1 MLRHRAFTLVEMLVA
16 LGLGSLVTV
25 GVVELLAGNQH
36 SHAVLTGHARMQESA
51 RHALD
56 FLARSARAAGYLG
69 CARSVPRN
77 TLNGALGGLFEVDIE
92 TGVAGFDGTGRRASP
107 DGWTPSLDALPRRK
121 GRRSVNAF
129 RNRNGIDVAALR
141 PGSDVLVFRF
151 VDVPVRLTAPVGP
164 DDDHVPVRSTRSGPD
179 RDDFA
184 VIADCAGAALF
195 RATAVQ
201 TLGDGVALARGPGG
215 GPYDNAA
222 TASLV
227 PPDTAFGND
236 LGPAGAAVG
245 RVMTHIYYVAAGAG
259 ANNRGVAPWSL
270 WRKSGTARP
279 AELVQGI
286 EDLQVLFGVDGD
298 GDGVPNR
305 YAPPRTGPG
314 PPIRAV
320 RIAVTANGV
329 DVVPGES
336 TIRRTFVRTVAV
348 RNG

>member
-1 MLRHRAFTLVEMLVA
+1 MRRQGAFTLVEMLVA

-25 GVVELLAGNQH
+25 GIVELLAGNQH
-36 SHAVLTGHARMQESA
+36 SHAVLTGQARMQESA

-56 FLARSARAAGYLG
+56 FLARSARAAGYVG
-69 CARSVPRN
+69 CARNAPRN
-77 TLNGALGGLFEVDIE
+77 TLNGALGGLFEVDIR
-92 TGVAGFDGTGRRASP
+92 TGVAAFDGTGRTASP
-107 DGWTPSLDALPRRK
+107 DSWTPSLEVLPRRT

-129 RNRNGIDVAALR
+129 RNRNGIDTAALR

-151 VDVPVRLTAPVGP
+151 VESPVRLAAPVGP
-164 DDDHVPVRSTRSGPD
+164 DDDHVAVRSTRGRPV
-179 RDDFA
+179 RDDFT
-184 VIADCAGAALF
+184 VVADCAGAALF
-195 RATAVQ
+195 RTTAVR
-201 TLGDGVALARGPGG
+201 TLGEGAALVRSPGG

-227 PPDTAFGND
+227 PPDAGFGD
-236 LGPAGAAVG
+236 ELGAAGATVG
-245 RVMTHIYYVAAGAG
+245 RVTTHIYYVAAGAG
-259 ANNRGVAPWSL
+259 VNNRGVPPWSL

-286 EDLQVLFGVDGD
+286 EDLQVLLGIDTDGD
-298 GDGVPNR
+298 GIPNR
-305 YAPPRTGPG
+305 YAPPQAGPG

-336 TIRRTFVRTVAV
+336 AIRWTFVQTIAV